1 MNDVIEIVDAQ
12 VEAYRRRDIDAF
24 LSFYASDV
32 QVCTV
37 DGRVQMDGLDEMRE
51 RYGKLFED
59 SPDLAVDV
67 ASRIVVGDHVVD
79 EERITGF
86 NLPGYPTELHAA
98 VVYQLRDGKIGR
110 VILVS

>member
-1 MNDVIEIVDAQ
+1 
-12 VEAYRRRDIDAF
+12 
-24 LSFYASDV
+24 
-32 QVCTV
+32 
-37 DGRVQMDGLDEMRE
+37 MDGLDEMRE
-51 RYGKLFED
+51 RYGQLFED

-98 VVYQLRDGKIGR
+98 VVYQLRDGKISR